1 VKRAIAYRIPKV
13 ALCERRKK
21 EAKMPDK
28 LKAKLRALLRKSEVE
43 RDLDEELRYHIEQQ
57 TEQNIRLGMDPEEAR
72 TAAHKAFGGV
82 EQAKEQS
89 RDARGVRWLEE
100 LWQDLRYGLR
110 MLRRKPGFTV
120 AAVLSLALGIGA
132 NSTVFTFL
140 NAILIRPLPYPEP
153 ERLVNLWE
161 RAPGSTGANPVLPLN
176 FVEWRD
182 RARSFEAITLTQSFP
197 LNAAMQEGAE
207 QLSNLW
213 VTSEFFRVFGTPPA
227 LGRAFTSE
235 ETMAG
240 GDRGVVIIS
249 HDLWQRRFAGDP
261 GVIGKT
267 LLFSLGQ
274 QTRAVIGVMPAGFR
288 IPSLAPDVY
297 TPMPLDRINPNS
309 IGGRSFICYGRLKPN
324 VGLASA
330 QAEMSVIA
338 GQLSNQYPA
347 DKGWDVSV
355 FGMHQYLTKEARS
368 TLPILMG
375 VTAMVLLIACANL
388 AGLLMTNGVGRRNE
402 LAIRA
407 ALGASRSRIVRQLVV
422 ESFLLSAIGGVAGL
436 LLGVWSARLLL
447 LLSKDAVTFGRMD
460 EVSHDLNVLGFTL
473 AISAITALLFGLP
486 PAWRISRMDLQTILK
501 GYGRGAAGDQSHN
514 RFRGALIIGEVALAV
529 ILLVGAGLLLRSFS
543 HLLQVSLGFQPEQTL
558 TMRLFLSGNEER
570 RAGLAEQITQKVEAL
585 PAVRAAGIIHML
597 PTGGFNSGTGFYF
610 DGQPEPE
617 PAKLSSTEFSV
628 ISQGYFASMGIPLL
642 QGRFFGSQDRRGSP
656 RAVIVNQAFLKK
668 YFPQGDAIGR
678 RIVVVTVNKAP
689 TEIVGV
695 VGDVRYSRM
704 TAESQPTVFLLHSQ
718 TPRYISYLVVRSTA
732 DPITLTSSIRRE
744 IQEIDKTQAIAA
756 IKTMEQYLS
765 ESVARPRLY
774 AILLAVFAGLALLLA
789 IIGLYGLMAYTVSER
804 THEIGIR
811 MALGGQR
818 RDIFNLVVGKGLML
832 ALVGMSV
839 GVAGALA
846 LTRALTGLLFGV
858 KPTDIVTFAGV
869 LSLIALVSLLACYLP
884 ARRATKVDP
893 MIALRNE

>member
-1 VKRAIAYRIPKV
+1 M
-13 ALCERRKK
+13 LS
-21 EAKMPDK
+21 K
-28 LKAKLRALLRKSEVE
+28 LKTAVRALLRRTQAE
-43 RDLDEELRYHIEQQ
+43 RELNDELHHHIERQ
-57 TEQNIRLGMDPEEAR
+57 TEQNIRLGMNPEEAR
-72 TAAHKAFGGV
+72 CAAHKAFGGV
-82 EQAKEQS
+82 EQAKERS

-100 LWQDLRYGLR
+100 IWQDLRYGLR
-110 MLRRKPGFTV
+110 MLRRKPGFTA
-120 AAVLSLALGIGA
+120 AAVISLALGIGA
-132 NSTVFTFL
+132 NSAVFTFL
-140 NAILIRPLPYPEP
+140 NAILIRPLPYPEQD
-153 ERLVNLWE
+153 RIVNLWE
-161 RAPGSTGANPVLPLN
+161 RAPGSTGPNPVLPLN

-197 LNAAMQEGAE
+197 LNAATQEGAE
-207 QLSNLW
+207 QLSNLS
-213 VTSEFFRVFGTPPA
+213 VTYEFFRVFGVAPA
-227 LGRAFTSE
+227 LGHAFTEE
-235 ETMAG
+235 ETKAG
-240 GDRGVVIIS
+240 GDRSVVIIS
-249 HDLWQRRFAGDP
+249 YDFWQRRFAGDP

-267 LLFSLGQ
+267 LLFGSGQ
-274 QTRAVIGVMPAGFR
+274 QTRPVIGVMPAGFR
-288 IPSLAPDVY
+288 LPSLTPDVY
-297 TPMPLDRINPNS
+297 TLMTLDRGNPNS
-309 IGGRSFICYGRLKPN
+309 IGGRSFVCYGRLKPD
-324 VGLASA
+324 VDLSSA

-355 FGMHQYLTKEARS
+355 FGLQQYLVKEARS
-368 TLPILMG
+368 ALPILMS

-388 AGLLMTNGVGRRNE
+388 AGLLMTSGVGRRNE
-402 LAIRA
+402 LAVRA

-422 ESFLLSAIGGVAGL
+422 ESFLLSVIGGAAGL

-447 LLSKDAVTFGRMD
+447 FLSKDAVTFGRMD
-460 EVSHDLNVLGFTL
+460 EVSPDLNVLGFTL
-473 AISAITALLFGLP
+473 AISALTALLFGLP

-501 GYGRGAAGDQSHN
+501 GYGRGSAGDQSHN
-514 RFRGALIIGEVALAV
+514 GFRSALIIGEVALAV

-570 RAGLAEQITQKVEAL
+570 RASLADQITQKVETL
-585 PAVRAAGIIHML
+585 PSVRAAGIIHAL
-597 PTGGFNSGTGFYF
+597 PTSGFNSGTGFYF
-610 DGQPEPE
+610 DGEPEPE
-617 PAKLSSTEFSV
+617 PAKQLNTEFSV
-628 ISQGYFASMGIPLL
+628 VSQGYFAAMGIPLL
-642 QGRFFGSQDRRGSP
+642 QGRLFGPQDRRGGP

-678 RIVVVTVNKAP
+678 RIVVATVNKAP

-695 VGDVRYSRM
+695 VGDVRYNRM
-704 TAESQPTVFLLHSQ
+704 TAEPQPTVFLLHSQ

-732 DPITLTSSIRRE
+732 DPTTLTSAIRRE
-744 IQEIDKTQAIAA
+744 IQEIDKTQAVAA
-756 IKTMEQYLS
+756 IKTMGQYLS

-789 IIGLYGLMAYTVSER
+789 IIGLYGLMAYTVSQR

-818 RDIFNLVVGKGLML
+818 RDIFKLVVGRGLIL

-858 KPTDIVTFAGV
+858 KPTDPLTFAGV
-869 LSLIALVSLLACYLP
+869 LSLIALVSLLACYIP

>member
-1 VKRAIAYRIPKV
+1 M
-13 ALCERRKK
+13 LT
-21 EAKMPDK
+21 K
-28 LKAKLRALLRKSEVE
+28 LKTRLRALLRRSEME
-43 RDLDEELRYHIEQQ
+43 RELDEELRYHIERQ
-57 TEQNIRLGMDPEEAR
+57 TEQNIGMGMNPEEAR
-72 TAAHKAFGGV
+72 YAARKAFGGV
-82 EQAKEQS
+82 ERAKEWS

-100 LWQDLRYGLR
+100 LWQDLHYGLR
-110 MLRRKPGFTV
+110 MLRRKPGFTA
-120 AAVLSLALGIGA
+120 AAVISLALGIGA
-132 NSTVFTFL
+132 NSAVFTFL

-153 ERLVNLWE
+153 ERIVNIWE
-161 RAPGSTGANPVLPLN
+161 RAPGSTGPNQVLPLN

-197 LNAAMQEGAE
+197 LNAATQEGAE
-207 QLSNLW
+207 QLSNLS
-213 VTSEFFRVFGTPPA
+213 VTSEFFRVFGVAPA
-227 LGRAFTSE
+227 LGSAFTAE
-235 ETMAG
+235 ETTSS
-240 GDRGVVIIS
+240 GDRSVIIIS
-249 HDLWQRRFAGDP
+249 HEFWQRRFAGDS

-267 LLFSLGQ
+267 LLFGSGQ
-274 QTRAVIGVMPAGFR
+274 QTRPVIGVMPAGFR
-288 IPSLAPDVY
+288 LPSLTPDVY
-297 TPMPLDRINPNS
+297 TLMTIDRGNPNS
-309 IGGRSFICYGRLKPN
+309 IGGRSFVCYGRLKPN
-324 VGLASA
+324 VDLTSA

-355 FGMHQYLTKEARS
+355 FGLQQYLVKEARS

-388 AGLLMTNGVGRRNE
+388 AGLLMTSGVGRRNE
-402 LAIRA
+402 LAVRA

-422 ESFLLSAIGGVAGL
+422 ESFLLSAIGGAAGL
-436 LLGVWSARLLL
+436 LLGVWGARLLL
-447 LLSKDAVTFGRMD
+447 FLSKDAVTFGRMD
-460 EVSHDLNVLGFTL
+460 EVSPDLNVLGFTL
-473 AISAITALLFGLP
+473 AISGLTALLFGLP

-501 GYGRGAAGDQSHN
+501 GYGRGSAGDQSHN
-514 RFRGALIIGEVALAV
+514 RFRGALIIVEVALAV

-570 RAGLAEQITQKVEAL
+570 RASLADQITQKVETL
-585 PAVRAAGIIHML
+585 PAVRAAGIIHTL
-597 PTGGFNSGTGFYF
+597 PTSRLNSSGTGFYF
-610 DGQPEPE
+610 EGQPEPE
-617 PAKLSSTEFSV
+617 PSKLSYTEFSV
-628 ISQGYFASMGIPLL
+628 ISQGYFAAMGIPLL
-642 QGRFFGSQDRRGSP
+642 QGRLFGPQDRRGGP

-678 RIVVVTVNKAP
+678 RIVVATVNKAP

-695 VGDVRYSRM
+695 VGDVRYNRM
-704 TAESQPTVFLLHSQ
+704 TAEPQPTVFLLHSQ

-732 DPITLTSSIRRE
+732 DPMTLTSAIRRE
-744 IQEIDKTQAIAA
+744 IQEIDKTQAVAA

-774 AILLAVFAGLALLLA
+774 AILLTVFAGLALLLA
-789 IIGLYGLMAYTVSER
+789 IIGLYGLMAYTVSQR

-818 RDIFNLVVGKGLML
+818 RDIFKLVVGRGLIL

-839 GVAGALA
+839 GGAGALA

-858 KPTDIVTFAGV
+858 KPTDPLTFAGV

-884 ARRATKVDP
+884 ARRAMKVDP